1 MFEMY
6 VETGGQK
13 LRCGYTTGS
22 CSAGA
27 AKAATMILFN
37 EVETLEQIEITSPK
51 GVNITMPI
59 ASVVKEDDYVE
70 CTIIKDSGDD
80 PDITRGI
87 EIKAKVRRL
96 KENEAVESIAED
108 FNEIEDVEVV
118 VLKGGIGVGTVT
130 KEGLFV
136 AKGEPAINPIP
147 RKMIKAEVMK
157 VLPNGER
164 VEVTISVPEGIEIA
178 KKTFNPRLGIEGGI
192 SILGT
197 TGIVYPMSEEALK
210 ASIKLEITQKALNNE
225 RLVLTF
231 GNLGE
236 NYCKELGFK
245 EEEIIICSNFV
256 GFALETCVSFNI
268 KSIIIVGHIGKMSK
282 IAYGCFNT
290 HSRVNGVRL
299 EVFALELAL
308 LGYDISL
315 VEKVLEQKTCEGA
328 VKMLGDGYSK
338 LYENMGR
345 KIVEKIR
352 EYVYKELDVEA
363 VMYYGASNP
372 MLLWDSRDNTVN
384 S

>member
-6 VETGGQK
+6 VESDGKK

-27 AKAATMILFN
+27 AKAATIMLFN
-37 EVETLEQIEITSPK
+37 KEKEISEIEILSPK
-51 GVNITMPI
+51 NIKINMPI
-59 ASVVKEDDYVE
+59 EKIEKGEDYVE
-70 CTIIKDSGDD
+70 CTILKFSGDD
-80 PDITRGI
+80 PDITNGI
-87 EIKAKVRRL
+87 EIRAKVRKISDEEETKNL
-96 KENEAVESIAED
+96 SEE

-136 AKGEPAINPIP
+136 KKGEPAINPVP
-147 RKMIKAEVMK
+147 RKMIKQEVMSALK
-157 VLPNGER
+157 NGQR
-164 VEVTISVPEGIEIA
+164 VEVTISVPQGEEIA
-178 KKTFNPRLGIEGGI
+178 KKTFNPRLGIQGGI

-197 TGIVYPMSEEALK
+197 SGIVYPMSEDALK

-236 NYCKELGFK
+236 NYCKKLGFNSS
-245 EEEIIICSNFV
+245 EIVICSNYI
-256 GFALETCVSFNI
+256 GFALDICVSYKI
-268 KSIIIVGHIGKMSK
+268 KSVVVVGHIGKMSK

-290 HSRVNGVRL
+290 HSRINGVRL

-315 VEKVLEQKTCEGA
+315 VNEVLNQKTTEGA
-328 VKMLGDGYSK
+328 VKLLGDGYDE
-338 LYENMGR
+338 LYKNIGT
-345 KIVEKIR
+345 KILNKIK
-352 EYVYKELDVEA
+352 EYVYNEMDVE
-363 VMYYGASNP
+363 VVTYYGASNP
-372 MLLWDSRDNTVN
+372 ILLWKSFDD
-384 S
+384 